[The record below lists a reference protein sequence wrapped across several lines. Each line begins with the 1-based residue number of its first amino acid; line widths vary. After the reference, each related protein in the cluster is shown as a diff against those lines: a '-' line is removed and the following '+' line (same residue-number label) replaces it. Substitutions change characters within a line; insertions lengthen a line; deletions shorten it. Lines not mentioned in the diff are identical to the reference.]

1 MRAKTNTFSELF
13 RSSFYSCEK
22 DSETILRR
30 LFLESEPYS
39 TELKK
44 LLVINTKDCL
54 DNSNQNYNVIAQN
67 TSINDLIEGQYITLD
82 PRIQLGEHEEM
93 KSYIVLSYDHFTPT
107 SNPHYRDHTIH
118 FDILCPT
125 QEWNIGDL
133 RQRPLKIA
141 GIIDGLLNEA
151 RLSGIG
157 TLKFSG
163 MTELLINND
172 LAGYSLSFKA
182 TNGNDDKLP
191 ENVNDR

>member
-54 DNSNQNYNVIAQN
+54 DNSNQNYNVIANN

-107 SNPHYRDHTIH
+107 SNPHYRDHIIH

-151 RLSGIG
+151 KLSGIG